1 MGILLLSLS
10 LAALLGFAAH
20 RASVC
25 SVKAVAEV
33 IATGKAYLFASIGKS
48 VLWVILIT
56 IPFLW
61 FVPAARMSLV
71 GWQFSGMAL
80 LGGLVF
86 GIGAAIN
93 GACAISTLTR
103 LADGQMR
110 MLATLCGFLVGAAC
124 YVELLYRG
132 WLSAP
137 LPSPPLVGSLLPW
150 FLAVMIGLLLWASYE
165 CARLWRTRPAGL
177 RLRELVV
184 ASPYRLSSAA
194 MLIGLANGALYLTHG
209 PWAYTVT
216 LEQSVEK
223 ILGTRILGA
232 HEWPMSERWMLF
244 AAVLLGMILSNWH
257 RGHHRI
263 DWLPE
268 PAWLKNIGGGILMG
282 TGAAIVP
289 GGNDAL
295 ILYGIPSLSPHAL
308 PAYVAMTIGIALALF
323 MTRLLFGTT
332 PKIECRGD
340 ICTGHL

>member
-1 MGILLLSLS
+1 MGLLLLSFA

-25 SVKAVAEV
+25 TVKAVAEV
-33 IATGKAYLFASIGKS
+33 TGTGKAYLFASIGKS

-61 FVPAARMSLV
+61 LVPTARSGLV
-71 GWQFSGMAL
+71 GWQFSSMAL
-80 LGGLVF
+80 FGGLIF

-103 LADGQMR
+103 LADGQLR
-110 MLATLCGFLVGAAC
+110 MLTTLGGFLIGVLC
-124 YVELLYRG
+124 YLILLRRG

-150 FLAVMIGLLLWASYE
+150 AVALMIGLLSWAAYE
-165 CARLWRTRPAGL
+165 CARLWRTRPSGL
-177 RLRELVV
+177 RIKELAI

-194 MLIGLANGALYLTHG
+194 LVIGLANGALYLIHG

-216 LEQSVEK
+216 LEQSVERVF
-223 ILGTRILGA
+223 GT
-232 HEWPMSERWMLF
+232 HDWPMSDRWILF
-244 AAVLLGMILSNWH
+244 AAILLGMILSNWH
-257 RGHHRI
+257 RGDYHF
-263 DWLPE
+263 DWRPE
-268 PAWLKNIGGGILMG
+268 LDWLKNIGGGILMG
-282 TGAAIVP
+282 AGAAIVP

-295 ILYGIPSLSPHAL
+295 VLYGIPSLSPHAI
-308 PAYVAMTIGIALALF
+308 PAYLAMTTGIALALL
-323 MTRLLFGTT
+323 MMRLFWGTT

-340 ICTGHL
+340 ICIGHL

>member
-1 MGILLLSLS
+1 MGLFLLSLS

-61 FVPAARMSLV
+61 LVPAARTSLV
-71 GWQFSGMAL
+71 GWQFSSVAL

-103 LADGQMR
+103 LADGQLR
-110 MLATLCGFLVGAAC
+110 MLTTLGGFLAGAVC
-124 YVELLYRG
+124 YVELLHRG

-137 LPSPPLVGSLLPW
+137 VPSPPLVGSVLPW
-150 FLAVMIGLLLWASYE
+150 AVAVMIALLLWASYE

-177 RLRELVV
+177 RLRELLL
-184 ASPYRLSSAA
+184 ATPYRLSSAA
-194 MLIGLANGALYLTHG
+194 MVIGLANGALYLIHG

-216 LEQSVEK
+216 LEQSVE
-223 ILGTRILGA
+223 RILGM
-232 HEWPMSERWMLF
+232 HDWPMSERWMLF

-257 RGHHRI
+257 RGHYQIHWR
-263 DWLPE
+263 PE

-282 TGAAIVP
+282 TGAAMVP

-295 ILYGIPSLSPHAL
+295 ILYGIPSLSPHAI
-308 PAYVAMTIGIALALF
+308 PAYIAMTVGIALALL
-323 MTRLLFGTT
+323 MMRLLFGSAL
-332 PKIECRGD
+332 KIECRGD
-340 ICTGHL
+340 ICMGHL